1 MQAGLLKVVW
11 NLGWFSRT
19 ELVVPG
25 PNLTDEAWHR
35 VKVSRLGQEMTVT
48 IDQEVTHSQVQ
59 YLHLH
64 LQNLLCIKYYAFTDF
79 LSRASV

>member
-1 MQAGLLKVVW
+1 MRKVYCAYLQAGLLKVVW

-59 YLHLH
+59 YLLHLH
-64 LQNLLCIKYYAFTDF
+64 LQNL
-79 LSRASV
+79 

>member
-1 MQAGLLKVVW
+1 MVW

-35 VKVSRLGQEMTVT
+35 VKVSRLGQEMAVT

-59 YLHLH
+59 YL
-64 LQNLLCIKYYAFTDF
+64 
-79 LSRASV
+79 

>member
-19 ELVVPG
+19 ELVVPS

-59 YLHLH
+59 YLLH
-64 LQNLLCIKYYAFTDF
+64 IYICKIYY
-79 LSRASV
+79 V